1 MTLEA
6 DEGDDADDG
15 KGDLDS
21 ELGTERSFFF

>member
-6 DEGDDADDG
+6 DEGDDADDR

-21 ELGTERSFFF
+21 ELGTERSFL